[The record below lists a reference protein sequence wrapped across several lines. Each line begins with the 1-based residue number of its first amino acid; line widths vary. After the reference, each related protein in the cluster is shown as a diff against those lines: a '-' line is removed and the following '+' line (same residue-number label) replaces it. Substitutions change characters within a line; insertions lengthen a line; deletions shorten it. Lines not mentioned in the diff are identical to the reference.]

1 MNHKMKRRKEKNA
14 PINKQ
19 QHRVA
24 EEDEK
29 AEPQTVLRESHKI
42 PFLLSCVFEMK
53 RIFYSAFLPFII
65 FSEAKRRELRRRRR
79 KEEEERKK
87 IIFPLWNFF
96 SCFSFLSLFKSM
108 RKISSHHRFPS
119 CDDVFFRLFFH
130 VRSAL
135 SLSLS
140 AALCM
145 TRPNFWGGKNLL
157 MMIAS

>member
-87 IIFPLWNFF
+87 IIFPL
-96 SCFSFLSLFKSM
+96 
-108 RKISSHHRFPS
+108 
-119 CDDVFFRLFFH
+119 
-130 VRSAL
+130 
-135 SLSLS
+135 
-140 AALCM
+140 
-145 TRPNFWGGKNLL
+145 
-157 MMIAS
+157 